1 VRTWRLTAGVMA
13 WPGKAPKQRN
23 KIKTKNGDLLD
34 TQDISHFVVLMV
46 EPEVGK
52 FTELPD
58 RFTSKQ
64 YAG

>member
-1 VRTWRLTAGVMA
+1 MA